1 MMFMPNSPSPPS
13 GTTCN
18 FRSDIRFEWWIRRPF
33 ERRSESVLLME
44 ADGAEWK
51 GARKAGTHSGR
62 SAVAG
67 WMAVAAGTH
76 LLAGAPVDKE
86 VIDHVVSPA
95 GHSAGDVVV
104 DQHIAHLPGDD
115 VICAG
120 GVAADAE
127 SSYQLLA
134 GLLVEGQPATEDVDS
149 ADLLADQRVARL
161 AVFGRGS
168 RICDRGVDRVAEL
181 QTVERAAVLRS
192 GIQVR
197 GGKGEAWNAEGI
209 RRVGFL
215 G

>member
-1 MMFMPNSPSPPS
+1 MFMPNSPSPPS

-76 LLAGAPVDKE
+76 LLAGAAVDKE

-95 GHSAGDVVV
+95 GHSAADVVV
-104 DQHIAHLPGDD
+104 DQHIANLPGDD

-127 SSYQLLA
+127 SAYQLLA
-134 GLLVEGQPATEDVDS
+134 GLLVEGQPAAEAVDS
-149 ADLLADQRVARL
+149 ADLLADHRPCSQ
-161 AVFGRGS
+161 AVFGAWS
-168 RICDRGVDRVAEL
+168 PIKHRVIAP
-181 QTVERAAVLRS
+181 R
-192 GIQVR
+192 
-197 GGKGEAWNAEGI
+197 
-209 RRVGFL
+209 
-215 G
+215 